1 MTFFEFGTKLRSKI
15 KRRLSLYRVNKENRG
30 EIASVRDFFQKSIDY
45 ASLKRVS
52 TLKKAIFVVIISLVL
67 STEQCNFMTA
77 KADFSM
83 ESEYVSNDDIF
94 MDKPMVNSGDVIN
107 DVINYVVQS
116 GDTLD
121 SLTEKFHISASTITQ
136 VNRLKRNPTL
146 EPGQKLKILPVT
158 GLLHIVKK
166 GDSIALISGLYDV
179 PPELVMYQNNLS
191 SDKELKVGQEVI
203 IPNGIEPDPIS
214 PGSPK
219 RSSTSSNGNSNSGLN
234 GGVGDAPSGHASQT
248 SGTFNWPA
256 TCRVITRGFNPAI
269 PHWGIDCANAQGT
282 PVYAAEG
289 GTVIKASVGTWGGGY
304 GNHVIIDHGNGI
316 TTIYGH
322 LYKVGVSVGQHVERG
337 EGLGLMGTTGNSTG
351 PHLHFEVVVNGK
363 KTNPNKYL

>member
-1 MTFFEFGTKLRSKI
+1 MRSKI
-15 KRRLSLYRVNKENRG
+15 KRRLNLYRVNKENRDNVV
-30 EIASVRDFFQKSIDY
+30 SFRDFLQKAIDY

-52 TLKKAIFVVIISLVL
+52 PLKKAAFVIIVSLLL
-67 STEQCNFMTA
+67 STEQLNFMTA
-77 KADFSM
+77 KADFSL
-83 ESEYVSNDDIF
+83 ESEYVANEDIF
-94 MDKPMVNSGDVIN
+94 MEKPMVNSGDVIN
-107 DVINYVVQS
+107 DIIDYVVQS

-121 SLTEKFHISASTITQ
+121 SLTEKFHISASTITV
-136 VNRLKRNPTL
+136 VNKLKRNPTL
-146 EPGQKLKILPVT
+146 EEGQKLKILPVT
-158 GLLHIVKK
+158 GLLHIVKA
-166 GDSIALISGLYDV
+166 GDSIALISGMYDV
-179 PPELVMYQNNLS
+179 PAELVMYQNNLS
-191 SDKELKVGQEVI
+191 SDKELKVGQELI
-203 IPNGIEPDPIS
+203 IPNGVEPAPA
-214 PGSPK
+214 GTRTKPK
-219 RSSTSSNGNSNSGLN
+219 TTTNRN
-234 GGVGDAPSGHASQT
+234 GGTNGGIGDAPEGKASPT

-269 PHWGIDCANAQGT
+269 PHWGIDCANSQGT
-282 PVYAAEG
+282 PIYAAES

>member
-1 MTFFEFGTKLRSKI
+1 LTFFEFGTKLRSKI
-15 KRRLSLYRVNKENRG
+15 KRRLNLYRVNKENR
-30 EIASVRDFFQKSIDY
+30 ENVVSFRDFLQKAIDY

-52 TLKKAIFVVIISLVL
+52 SLKKAAFVVIISLLL
-67 STEQCNFMTA
+67 STEQFNFMTA
-77 KADFSM
+77 KADFSL
-83 ESEYVSNDDIF
+83 ESEYIANEDIF
-94 MDKPMVNSGDVIN
+94 MEKPMVNSSDVIN
-107 DVINYVVQS
+107 DIIDYVVQS

-121 SLTEKFHISASTITQ
+121 SLTEKFHISASTITV
-136 VNRLKRNPTL
+136 VNKLKRNPTL
-146 EPGQKLKILPVT
+146 EEGQKLKILPVT
-158 GLLHIVKK
+158 GLLHIVRKD
-166 GDSIALISGLYDV
+166 DSIALISGMYDV
-179 PPELVMYQNNLS
+179 PAELVMYQNNLS
-191 SDKELKVGQEVI
+191 SDKELKVGQELI
-203 IPNGIEPDPIS
+203 IPNGVEPAPA
-214 PGSPK
+214 GTTPK
-219 RSSTSSNGNSNSGLN
+219 PKNTNRNGSSNGGI
-234 GGVGDAPSGHASQT
+234 GDAPTGKASPT

-269 PHWGIDCANAQGT
+269 PHWGIDCANSQGT
-282 PVYAAEG
+282 PIYAAES

>member
-1 MTFFEFGTKLRSKI
+1 MSF
-15 KRRLSLYRVNKENRG
+15 
-30 EIASVRDFFQKSIDY
+30 RDFMQKAIDY

-52 TLKKAIFVVIISLVL
+52 PLKKTVFVIIISLLL
-67 STEQCNFMTA
+67 STEQFNFMTA
-77 KADFSM
+77 KADFSL
-83 ESEYVSNDDIF
+83 ESEYITNEDIF
-94 MDKPMVNSGDVIN
+94 MEKPMVNSGDVIN
-107 DVINYVVQS
+107 DIIDYVVQS

-121 SLTEKFHISASTITQ
+121 SLTEKFHISASTITV
-136 VNRLKRNPTL
+136 VNNLKRNPTL
-146 EPGQKLKILPVT
+146 EEGQKLKILPVT

-166 GDSIALISGLYDV
+166 GDSIAYISSTYDV
-179 PPELVMYQNNLS
+179 PAELVMYQNNLS
-191 SDKELKVGQEVI
+191 SDKELKVGQELI
-203 IPNGIEPDPIS
+203 IPNGVEPLPPS
-214 PGSPK
+214 ATPTKPK
-219 RSSTSSNGNSNSGLN
+219 PSTSNRTTGSIN
-234 GGVGDAPSGHASQT
+234 GGVGDAPASKASPT

-269 PHWGIDCANAQGT
+269 PHWGIDCANSQGT
-282 PVYAAEG
+282 PVYAAES

-322 LYKVGVSVGQHVERG
+322 LYKVGVTVGQHVDRG
-337 EGLGLMGTTGNSTG
+337 EGIGLMGTTGNSTG